1 MSFWSKY
8 FLPPGSRVPNSLS
21 LGGEHGETLALL
33 LLLVDRR
40 QIATLKLSLVGEENV
55 VCLVYFRLPA
65 EQKKIEFIPDKCK
78 VAQMHVP
85 PKKCLAVQAPT

>member
-8 FLPPGSRVPNSLS
+8 FQPPSSRVPNSLS

-40 QIATLKLSLVGEENV
+40 QVATLKLSLVGEENV
-55 VCLVYFRLPA
+55 VCLVYFRLPT
-65 EQKKIEFIPDKCK
+65 EQIFEFIPDKCK
-78 VAQMHVP
+78 VAQMHEP
-85 PKKCLAVQAPT
+85 PKRYLAVQAPT